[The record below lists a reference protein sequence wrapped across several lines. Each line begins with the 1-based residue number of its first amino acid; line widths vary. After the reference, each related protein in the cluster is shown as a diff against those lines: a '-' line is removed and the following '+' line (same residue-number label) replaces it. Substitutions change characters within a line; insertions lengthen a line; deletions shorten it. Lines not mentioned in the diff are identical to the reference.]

1 MTLEAPSS
9 KASTITTPTV
19 TTPTVTTPT
28 VRQAGRRLRFWI
40 IVAVIAVVVAV
51 ATMIITGA
59 GSPGGTP
66 LAATSAGPAGSM
78 AIAEV
83 LRQQGVTVTA
93 TDGLAATSTAARTAA
108 NTTIFVVDDGGYLDG
123 QQLKELSRISSHLI
137 LMTPSFDQLTDAVPE
152 IAQAGSVTGELT
164 AQGAA
169 QGAAGGAAGGAADCA
184 LPAVTNA
191 ATVTGDG
198 SGYRL
203 IDTTADA
210 ESCLGSGDDIYSLI
224 QLHRGDTLLTV
235 IGTRAAFSNEQVA
248 ERGNAALALTLLGAS
263 ENLLWYLPSI
273 DDAAVPGAPS
283 IGDLTPAW
291 VSAVMALLLLVAIAA
306 AFWRGRRLG
315 PLVVENLP
323 VTVRAS
329 ETMEGRARLYQKSSA
344 RLRALDALRIGTI
357 ERLGTRCA
365 LPRLASVDEVILA
378 VAAAIG
384 RPPAEVGVLLRD
396 EIPAGDADLVRL
408 SDALQTLERVTA
420 TAIRPP
426 TTSPTES
433 TPAGTGR
440 IGQ

>member
-19 TTPTVTTPT
+19 TTPTI
-28 VRQAGRRLRFWI
+28 RQAGRRLRFWI

-169 QGAAGGAAGGAADCA
+169 QGAAGGAADCA

>member
-1 MTLEAPSS
+1 
-9 KASTITTPTV
+9 
-19 TTPTVTTPT
+19 
-28 VRQAGRRLRFWI
+28 
-40 IVAVIAVVVAV
+40 
-51 ATMIITGA
+51 MIITGA

>member
-59 GSPGGTP
+59 GNPGGTP

-164 AQGAA
+164 A

>member
-164 AQGAA
+164 A

>member
-1 MTLEAPSS
+1 
-9 KASTITTPTV
+9 
-19 TTPTVTTPT
+19 
-28 VRQAGRRLRFWI
+28 
-40 IVAVIAVVVAV
+40 
-51 ATMIITGA
+51 MIITGA

-203 IDTTADA
+203 VDTTADA